1 MEHFIMTFPVSNRLP
16 KIHAPRICGVVSSG
30 NLEVLIETG
39 KPGDDCR
46 IEVSTPAEGFREIW
60 NAVLSDFNERQPTG
74 GLHVTIN
81 DAGATPAV
89 VSLRLDQAMDLFRS
103 ENP

>member
-1 MEHFIMTFPVSNRLP
+1 MEHFVMTFPAGSRLP
-16 KIHAPRICGVVSSG
+16 TIHPPRVCGVVSSG
-30 NLEVLIETG
+30 NLEVLMETG
-39 KPGDDCR
+39 DPGDGCR
-46 IEVSTPAEGFREIW
+46 VEVSTPAEGFRDIW
-60 NAVLSDFNERQPTG
+60 NAVLSDFIERQPAG

-103 ENP
+103 DTP